1 VLSLETGQLEYAN
14 AGNNPPILLRG
25 QAWQLEHLERSGM
38 ALGVE
43 EGSPIGGKHTRL
55 EPGDFLILYTDG
67 ITEAFAPDGDLYGEE
82 RLHQTIWSTGVCAS
96 NADDPAALSAQDM
109 LEAIDQSVANFIND
123 TALSDDLTLV
133 VLKRS
138 PDVGGARPAI

>member
-1 VLSLETGQLEYAN
+1 
-14 AGNNPPILLRG
+14 
-25 QAWQLEHLERSGM
+25 M

-43 EGSPIGGKHTRL
+43 EGSPIEGKHTQL

-82 RLHQTIWSTGVCAS
+82 RLHQTIWSTGVCATNS
-96 NADDPAALSAQDM
+96 DNPEAFSAQDM
-109 LEAIDQSVANFIND
+109 LEAIDQSVAGFIND
-123 TALSDDLTLV
+123 AALSDDLTLV

-138 PDVGGARPAI
+138 PDVGGTRPAI